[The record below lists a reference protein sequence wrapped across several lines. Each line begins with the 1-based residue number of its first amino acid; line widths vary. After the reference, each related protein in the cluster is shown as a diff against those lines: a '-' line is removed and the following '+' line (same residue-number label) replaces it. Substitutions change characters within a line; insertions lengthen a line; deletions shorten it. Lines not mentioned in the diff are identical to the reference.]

1 MSGAGRTVP
10 EPRGERHALGRRG
23 PAMDRGVA
31 VAIGVVALLLVVAVV
46 GVARM
51 PAEERRARI
60 AVLRAEGGLRRA
72 RRARDRLIVA
82 AEREVGR
89 VEQRYSTQLAE
100 LDRRIVALE
109 DPRGPRLDAF
119 GPVTLYA
126 LRLVTPA
133 GDVPIDGVEA
143 DVDAEGSLSV
153 HKRTTLT
160 RLAVGGALLGPLGA
174 VLALGFPKRRT
185 VDGRELYLLIE
196 AGPASCALQVDP
208 DAGPQVRAF
217 ALRINAAASDASR
230 RRGAIAAELAAARA
244 ELAATREDTS
254 ALDVAREALAAARAD
269 AAALAAIADAERV
282 VAAARAA
289 LAAIEYGARS

>member
-1 MSGAGRTVP
+1 
-10 EPRGERHALGRRG
+10 
-23 PAMDRGVA
+23 MDRGVLFA
-31 VAIGVVALLLVVAVV
+31 VGVLVALLLLTTVL
-46 GVARM
+46 VARM
-51 PAEERRARI
+51 PADERRARI

-72 RRARDRLIVA
+72 RAAHGRLVRA
-82 AEREVGR
+82 AEREVAR
-89 VEQRYSTQLAE
+89 VEQRFTSQLAE

-143 DVDAEGSLSV
+143 DVDAEGGMSV
-153 HKRTTLT
+153 HRRTTLT

-185 VDGRELYLLIE
+185 VDGRELYLLLE
-196 AGPASCALQVDP
+196 AGPASCVLQVDP

-217 ALRINAAASDASR
+217 ALQVNAAAADAHR

-244 ELAATREDTS
+244 ELDATREDTS
-254 ALDVAREALAAARAD
+254 ALDAARAALASAHAD
-269 AAALAAIADAERV
+269 GSALAAIADAERG
-282 VAAARAA
+282 VAVARAT
-289 LAAIEYGARS
+289 LVGVEERRGV

>member
-1 MSGAGRTVP
+1 
-10 EPRGERHALGRRG
+10 
-23 PAMDRGVA
+23 MDRGVL
-31 VAIGVVALLLVVAVV
+31 IGVGVLVALLVVAVV
-46 GVARM
+46 IVARM

-60 AVLRAEGGLRRA
+60 AVLRADRGLRRA
-72 RRARDRLIVA
+72 RAAHERLIRT
-82 AEREVGR
+82 AEREVAR

-109 DPRGPRLDAF
+109 DPRGPWLDAF

-143 DVDAEGSLSV
+143 DVDAEGTLSV

-208 DAGPQVRAF
+208 DAGPEVRAF
-217 ALRINAAASDASR
+217 ALRIDAAAADAGR

-244 ELAATREDTS
+244 ELDATREDTS
-254 ALDVAREALAAARAD
+254 ALDTARAALAGARSD
-269 AAALAAIADAERV
+269 ATALAAIADAERAL
-282 VAAARAA
+282 AAARAG
-289 LAAIEYGARS
+289 LATVEDGRGV